1 MTTLTRS
8 VRDAYAADFA
18 ALRQGRNGPEPFA
31 GLRER
36 AWAGLEAAPSPYV
49 RRGNERWKYT
59 DLAPLAAVPF
69 KLAGAPVRLPEV
81 AAVRAVAPWDDA
93 WTTLVFVDGRYAPA
107 LSRVADSGV
116 LTGSLAST
124 GSPERGAVDR
134 RLTRIQTVDEE
145 HFTLLNT
152 SFLADGAY
160 VRLPDRS
167 APSQPV
173 HLVFASTPSDT
184 PRITHPRVLVLA
196 GRQSQATVIESY
208 VSLGGTDRHFSNA
221 VAEFALDDGARIEH
235 YRILAENER
244 SFHTGNTRVHQLA
257 NSRFNSVSFATG
269 PAIGRN
275 DVHVLVDGEGA
286 ECNLVGLYMTTN
298 DQHLDNNIS
307 VTHSR
312 PYGTSHQYYKGIL
325 AGNSHAVF
333 SGIVVVKPGAIKTYA
348 DQKDLNLL
356 LSPGAEIDTKPS
368 LEILADDVKC
378 YHGATAGHVD
388 LDTLYYMRSRGIDF
402 ETASRMLI
410 RGFAAEIV
418 EQVRP
423 KALGDYIEEVTERM
437 LPGFR
442 FSVAQKG
449 VPA

>member
-1 MTTLTRS
+1 MTTLTKS
-8 VRDAYAADFA
+8 GRDAYAADFA
-18 ALRQGRNGPEPFA
+18 ALRQGRNGPDLFA
-31 GLRER
+31 NLRDSAWER
-36 AWAGLEAAPSPYV
+36 LEAAPSPYA

-59 DLAPLAAVPF
+59 DLAPMARVSF
-69 KLAGAPVRLPEV
+69 KQAGAPARLPEPSGI
-81 AAVRAVAPWDDA
+81 RAVAPWDDA
-93 WTTLVFVDGRYAPA
+93 WTTLVFVDGRYAHT
-107 LSRVADSGV
+107 LSRNAGTEVVA
-116 LTGSLAST
+116 GSLASA
-124 GSPERGAVDR
+124 GPSEKASVERW
-134 RLTRIQTVDEE
+134 LTTVQAVDEE

-152 SFLADGAY
+152 CFATDGAY

-167 APSQPV
+167 ATARPV
-173 HLVFASTPSDT
+173 HLLFVSTASDT
-184 PRITHPRVLVLA
+184 PRVSHPRALVLA
-196 GRQSQATVIESY
+196 GKQSQAVVIESY
-208 VSLGGTDRHFSNA
+208 VSLDLTDRHHSNA
-221 VAEFALDDGARIEH
+221 VAEFVLDDGAQVEH
-235 YRILAENER
+235 YRILAENEH
-244 SFHTGNTRVHQLA
+244 SFHTGNTRVRQLA

-269 PAIGRN
+269 PALGRN

-307 VTHSR
+307 VTHER
-312 PYGTSHQYYKGIL
+312 PHGTSHQYYKGIL
-325 AGNSHAVF
+325 AGSSHAVF

-356 LSPGAEIDTKPS
+356 LTPGAEIDTKPS

-418 EQVRP
+418 EQFRP
-423 KALGDYIEEVTERM
+423 PALARFIEDVTESM

-442 FSVAQKG
+442 FASSGSGA
-449 VPA
+449 